1 MHSTH
6 QTVLI
11 LFFVTFAAIA
21 TIIPYCNAKLILLN
35 QYPLAKC
42 LDGSPSGYYFV
53 PATND
58 AKSSAITLLLNN
70 TRDTFFCIIRVA
82 KPSAIADLPTPG
94 SPINNG
100 LFFLRLDNI

>member
-53 PATND
+53 PATNTSVSNRFMVILEGGGMCTHD
-58 AKSSAITLLLNN
+58 EGWFIK
-70 TRDTFFCIIRVA
+70 
-82 KPSAIADLPTPG
+82 K
-94 SPINNG
+94 
-100 LFFLRLDNI
+100 LDQDFYLE